1 MKPEVLVHYKYRPTV
16 KPNYAGKFCYNPY
29 QMIEI
34 DEDGDVMLCGC
45 QFHMPYAIGNIYQ
58 SSIKE
63 IWHNAQAQLVRDSVA
78 AGEFTYCNW
87 ACPNLQYL
95 PPRPDIIPKA
105 DEFPTNIKIDL
116 DRSCNLKCP
125 SCRRELIMHDS
136 GLKFEEKLKD
146 IKTIIQWL
154 ENSSDGVNI
163 ILTGNGDPL
172 ASHIIRPFI
181 KNYTPKPNQIFTFVT
196 NGLLI
201 KKHLVDSPIFH
212 QIKNYRISVDA
223 GSAESYALTRGANW
237 SVLLENFNFLVE
249 HKKQELVTLNFC
261 VQKNNYKDIP
271 NFIKL
276 CADYGFYGNI
286 HQLDDW
292 GTWPGIMPENPDV
305 WTIKNGTFLD
315 HNVLDYSHPEFAD
328 CRDIVKTELSR
339 LSNNRIL
346 FSGRL
351 KELLNL

>member
-1 MKPEVLVHYKYRPTV
+1 MPRGKECIGKITNTCEAPFKAITIDLESNCFICGCDGWLPIPVGKVQDFKSLNDVFNSPVAKSLQEDILDKKFTWCAVNHCGIKNNNIRFMKYEIAI
-16 KPNYAGKFCYNPY
+16 N
-29 QMIEI
+29 I
-34 DEDGDVMLCGC
+34 DE
-45 QFHMPYAIGNIYQ
+45 
-58 SSIKE
+58 
-63 IWHNAQAQLVRDSVA
+63 
-78 AGEFTYCNW
+78 
-87 ACPNLQYL
+87 
-95 PPRPDIIPKA
+95 
-105 DEFPTNIKIDL
+105 
-116 DRSCNLKCP
+116 SCNLKCP